1 MIPNSAQKVN
11 LQNATRLLMQQKS
24 EHHRLKTAI
33 NTRKTTLKQK
43 QQTLRKN
50 KIFKESLLQAYENIT
65 SNLTSLFGSIRS
77 IYHSLK
83 YIFDDDKAVVKA
95 NAQKCVQI
103 IDDLFKQL
111 EYISQLHSEL
121 KCNQEAIENKV
132 DDFMDIEI
140 SDLDKDAFINLS
152 LETIISQY
160 YHTESLID
168 GLSRDLER
176 TESYIDEM
184 ILWKVSYSHRP
195 PPRNTS

>member
-1 MIPNSAQKVN
+1 M
-11 LQNATRLLMQQKS
+11 LT
-24 EHHRLKTAI
+24 EHFIDFR
-33 NTRKTTLKQK
+33 
-43 QQTLRKN
+43 
-50 KIFKESLLQAYENIT
+50 QAYENIT

-77 IYHSLK
+77 IYHSSK
-83 YIFDDDKAVVKA
+83 YIFDDDQAVKA
-95 NAQKCVQI
+95 NGEAQKCVQI

-111 EYISQLHSEL
+111 EYISQLHSGL
-121 KCNQEAIENKV
+121 KCNQGAIENKV

-140 SDLDKDAFINLS
+140 SDSDKDAFINLS

>member
-1 MIPNSAQKVN
+1 MRLFIYPQFENGNQYPENNFKTKAANFKKE
-11 LQNATRLLMQQKS
+11 QNIQ
-24 EHHRLKTAI
+24 
-33 NTRKTTLKQK
+33 RK
-43 QQTLRKN
+43 
-50 KIFKESLLQAYENIT
+50 QAYENIT

-83 YIFDDDKAVVKA
+83 YIFDDDKAVVKV

-176 TESYIDEM
+176 TE
-184 ILWKVSYSHRP
+184 R
-195 PPRNTS
+195 